1 MRAFALLLPAVLLFG
16 ALPASADDAPAS
28 ALWASKCATCHG
40 DDGRGQTKAGRKHK
54 VPDFT
59 DAAFQAKARDEGL
72 LAAIRDGKPETKM
85 KGFAGKLSAAE
96 LASLVAYVRAFGK
109 R

>member
-1 MRAFALLLPAVLLFG
+1 MRASALLLAATLLAVATPAL
-16 ALPASADDAPAS
+16 ADDATKE
-28 ALWASKCATCHG
+28 LWGKKCATCHG

-54 VPDFT
+54 APDFT
-59 DAAFQAKARDEGL
+59 DAAWQAKVKDAAL

-85 KGFAGKLSAAE
+85 KGFAGKLSDAE
-96 LASLVAYVRAFGK
+96 LASLATFVRSFTK